1 MIPCSSLSSLPN
13 SSPSIFPL
21 KITGNKLQCNG
32 PCAGQ
37 GCLSFA
43 EENEDRED
51 EDIHKLLF
59 LIEPLSV
66 NELLEHLFSVKQK

>member
-1 MIPCSSLSSLPN
+1 MFPCSSLSSLPY

-21 KITGNKLQCNG
+21 KITGHELQCKG

-43 EENEDRED
+43 EENEDREN
-51 EDIHKLLF
+51 EDIIKLPF
-59 LIEPLSV
+59 LIETLSV